1 MNFRVVALDAALFQ
15 NLYGQSAVSLAA
27 LGIVPYVVDR
37 SPGFPCRV
45 SLADGAVGERMLLLN
60 FEHLGGHTPYR
71 SRHAI
76 FVRDGADRAVPE
88 VGEIP
93 AYLTRRLLSVRAF
106 DAADMMIDA
115 DVVGGDDLEGSIEWL
130 LGNPKTAR
138 LHVHTAKQGCY
149 LAAIERA

>member
-1 MNFRVVALDAALFQ
+1 MKFRVVALDAAPFQ
-15 NLYGQSAVSLAA
+15 HLYGQSDGSLAA
-27 LGIVPYVVDR
+27 LGVVPYVVDR

-45 SLADGAVGERMLLLN
+45 SLTDAAVGERMLLLN
-60 FEHLGGHTPYR
+60 FEHLGGDTPYR

-88 VGEIP
+88 IGVIP

-115 DVVGGDDLEGSIEWL
+115 DVVGEEDLAGSIEWL
-130 LGNPKTAR
+130 LGNPKIAR

>member
-1 MNFRVVALDAALFQ
+1 MSFRVVALDAAPFQ
-15 NLYGQSAVSLAA
+15 HLYGQSDASLAS
-27 LGIVPYVVDR
+27 LGAVPYLVDR

-45 SLADGAVGERMLLLN
+45 SLADAAVGERMILLN
-60 FEHLGGHTPYR
+60 FEHLGGDTPYR

-76 FVRDGADRAVPE
+76 FVRDGAHRAEPE

-115 DVVGGDDLEGSIEWL
+115 DVVGGDDLAGSIEWL
-130 LGNPKTAR
+130 FGNPRTAR